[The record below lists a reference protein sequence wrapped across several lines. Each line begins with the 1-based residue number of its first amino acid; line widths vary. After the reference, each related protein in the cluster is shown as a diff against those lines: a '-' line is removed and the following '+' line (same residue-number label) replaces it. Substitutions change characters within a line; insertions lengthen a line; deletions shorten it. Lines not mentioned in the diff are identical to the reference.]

1 MSLSQV
7 ARLEEKVKKQ
17 AEKVAREEERL
28 NTYQDQL
35 QEAMYSTFI
44 TYQASSQIRFDEAL
58 ERVFGK
64 LSKPHTP
71 QESNDTRRTE

>member
-17 AEKVAREEERL
+17 AEKVAREAERL

-35 QEAMYSTFI
+35 QEAMYATFI
-44 TYQASSQIRFDEAL
+44 TYQTSSQVRFDEAL
-58 ERVFGK
+58 ERAFGK
-64 LSKPHTP
+64 LSNPHTL
-71 QESNDTRRTE
+71 QESNDIRRTE

>member
-7 ARLEEKVKKQ
+7 ARLEEKVSKQ
-17 AEKVAREEERL
+17 AEKVAKEEERL
-28 NTYQDQL
+28 KIYQDQL

-44 TYQASSQIRFDEAL
+44 TCQASSQIRFDEAL
-58 ERVFGK
+58 ERAFGK
-64 LSKPHTP
+64 MTKPHTP

>member
-44 TYQASSQIRFDEAL
+44 TYQTSSQIRFDQAL
-58 ERVFGK
+58 ERAFGQ
-64 LSKPHTP
+64 LSKPHVS
-71 QESNDTRRTE
+71 QEPNDTRRTE

>member
-17 AEKVAREEERL
+17 TEKVAREAERL

-35 QEAMYSTFI
+35 QEAMYATFI
-44 TYQASSQIRFDEAL
+44 TYQTSSQIRFDEAL
-58 ERVFGK
+58 ERAFGK
-64 LSKPHTP
+64 LSKPHAP
-71 QESNDTRRTE
+71 QEPNDTRRTE

>member
-1 MSLSQV
+1 MSQV

-44 TYQASSQIRFDEAL
+44 TCQASSQIRFDEAL
-58 ERVFGK
+58 ERAFGK
-64 LSKPHTP
+64 MTKPHTS

>member
-1 MSLSQV
+1 MSQV

>member
-1 MSLSQV
+1 MSQV

-35 QEAMYSTFI
+35 QEAMYTTFI
-44 TYQASSQIRFDEAL
+44 TYQTSSQIRFDEAL

-64 LSKPHTP
+64 LSKPNAP
-71 QESNDTRRTE
+71 QAPNDTRRTE

>member
-17 AEKVAREEERL
+17 TEKVAKEEERL
-28 NTYQDQL
+28 KTYQDQL

-44 TYQASSQIRFDEAL
+44 ACQTSSQIRFDEAL
-58 ERVFGK
+58 ERAFGK

-71 QESNDTRRTE
+71 QAPNETRRTE